1 MTSRT
6 RRTVLSCRSTK
17 VKSTQPQS
25 SIKIARRTAECHQ
38 EIGPRRQGGRLSPSK
53 LISRIAKGIQYD
65 DMKEQAVTVRT
76 RSRSRSGRQCRT
88 QTQTQTQRKLE
99 TARRKADQGNSTNK
113 DEMASTEQEL
123 QTTRPFVRL
132 RQTTAAIATKNAIF
146 RASTAAWWIC
156 VDQRHGRD
164 CGRHQDDGT

>member
-113 DEMASTEQEL
+113 DEMASTEQEREL
-123 QTTRPFVRL
+123 QTIRQAATDHRRNRDQERP
-132 RQTTAAIATKNAIF
+132 
-146 RASTAAWWIC
+146 
-156 VDQRHGRD
+156 